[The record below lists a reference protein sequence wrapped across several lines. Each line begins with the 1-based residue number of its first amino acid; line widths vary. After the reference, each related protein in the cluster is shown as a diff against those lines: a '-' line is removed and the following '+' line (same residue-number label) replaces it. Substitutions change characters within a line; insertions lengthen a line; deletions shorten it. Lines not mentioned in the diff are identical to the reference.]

1 MTTTAPAE
9 VVARYRPP
17 PGAFDEMVDGAGRVR
32 EHWGPVGQVLDGL
45 GMAELQRRRLEAARL
60 LDDDGVTY
68 NVYGKDRDVA
78 PRWAFD
84 PVPVLVTSEEWARV
98 ESAVIQRAELLNWV
112 LADLYGPRE
121 VLRRGWLPPELVF
134 DHPGFLRSCDGIALP
149 GAHQLFTAA
158 VDLARDAE
166 GRSWVLAD
174 RAQAPSGAG
183 YAIENRVVMS
193 RVFPSLYRDAQVHRL
208 APFVRALRGGLQA
221 VAPPGVPD
229 PRIVVLTPGAQSET
243 AFEHAF
249 LAAHLGYSLVEGSD
263 LVVEDG
269 RVWMRSLGRLQP
281 VDVILRRVDAWFCD
295 PLELRPR
302 SYLGVPGLVEACRRG
317 TVSVVNTL
325 GSGVLEN
332 PGLLAF
338 LPRLA
343 ERVLGEPLEL
353 PSVPTWWCGE
363 PAGLSHVL
371 AHLEHLVIKPTARAN
386 GDADGGAAGGGG
398 PTGLFGRLLSAA
410 ERDDL
415 RQRIEARP
423 HRWVGQ
429 QHLVLSSEPTLGDDG
444 LLAQRSMLR
453 AFTVARGD
461 SYLVMPGG
469 LTRVDGR
476 DGAAISNQAG
486 AVSKDT
492 WVLAS
497 EPEQMAGVW
506 ISSGPPVPA
515 VEPEASISSRSAENL
530 VWLGRYAE
538 RAEGV
543 LRMLRVVHD
552 RRNDFADGSNPAG
565 TACVR
570 VLLAALTEVT
580 ATQPGFAG
588 GGEDVEARL
597 ADPGAELQSLAM
609 SAERPGTL
617 AFAIR
622 HLVDAAHAARDQ
634 LSMDTWLVV
643 SSMQRDLLEVP
654 TLDRV
659 TLQRVL
665 ASLLALAGLGAESL
679 VRDPGWRFL
688 DAGRRIERGAQ
699 LASLLRAT
707 VTEERDAAT
716 DSLILESLLIATES
730 ILTYRRRY
738 RSHAQLETL
747 LDLML
752 LDPDNP
758 RSMRYQLDRLLE
770 DLRALPGH
778 PGPVGA
784 SAAEKLVLEAWTAL
798 RVADTAR
805 LADADLLAR
814 PSVRAPL
821 DGLLVA
827 IEQGLYA
834 AADALAVEH
843 FTPVRPQRDLAT
855 PADPRAARAS
865 HWFLP

>member
-1 MTTTAPAE
+1 MTTTVPAE
-9 VVARYRPP
+9 VVAGYRPP
-17 PGAFDEMVDGAGRVR
+17 VGAFDEMVDGQGQLR
-32 EHWGPVGQVLDGL
+32 EHWAQVGQVLNGL
-45 GMAELQRRRLEAARL
+45 GLAELRRRSLEAARL
-60 LDDDGVTY
+60 LDADGVTY
-68 NVYGKDRDVA
+68 TVYGKGMAVA
-78 PRWAFD
+78 RRWGLD

-98 ESAVIQRAELLNWV
+98 ESAVIQRAELLNTI
-112 LADLYGPRE
+112 LTDLYGPRDL
-121 VLRRGWLPPELVF
+121 VKRGLLPPELVF
-134 DHPGFLRSCDGIALP
+134 DHPGFLRSCDGITLP
-149 GAHQLFTAA
+149 GTHQLFTAA
-158 VDLARDAE
+158 VDLARDAA
-166 GRSWVLAD
+166 GTSWVLAD
-174 RAQAPSGAG
+174 RTQAPSGAG

-208 APFVRALRGGLQA
+208 APFVRALRGGLRA
-221 VAPPGVPD
+221 VAPPDVPD
-229 PRIVVLTPGAQSET
+229 PRIVVLTPGSQSET

-249 LAAHLGYSLVEGSD
+249 LAGHLGYSLVEGSD
-263 LVVEDG
+263 LVVQDG
-269 RVWMRSLGRLQP
+269 RVWMRSLRQLQP

-302 SYLGVPGLVEACRRG
+302 SFLGVPGLVEACRRG

-332 PGLLAF
+332 PGLVAF

-343 ERVLGEPLEL
+343 KELLHEDLEL
-353 PSVPTWWCGE
+353 ASVPTWWCGE
-363 PAGLSHVL
+363 PSGLSHVL
-371 AHLEHLVIKPTARAN
+371 AHLEELVIKPTAR
-386 GDADGGAAGGGG
+386 GTGTGA
-398 PTGLFGRLLSAA
+398 LFGWELSTTEA
-410 ERDDL
+410 DDL
-415 RQRIEARP
+415 RRRIEARP

-429 QHLVLSSEPTLGDDG
+429 EQLALSSVPTLGDGG
-444 LLAQRSMLR
+444 LLAHRSMLR

-469 LTRVDGR
+469 LTRVAEE
-476 DGAAISNQAG
+476 DGAVISNQAG
-486 AVSKDT
+486 AISKDT

-506 ISSGPPVPA
+506 ISAGPPVPA
-515 VEPEASISSRSAENL
+515 VEPDASISARSAENL

-543 LRMLRVVHD
+543 LRLLRVVHD
-552 RRNDFADGSNPAG
+552 RRNDFADGANPAG
-565 TACVR
+565 VACVR

-580 ATQPGFAG
+580 STKPGFV
-588 GGEDVEARL
+588 GEGSELRL
-597 ADPGAELQSLAM
+597 AEPGDELQSLAI
-609 SAERPGTL
+609 SAGRPGTL
-617 AFAIR
+617 AFAVR

-634 LSMDTWLVV
+634 LSMDTWLVI
-643 SSMQRDLLEVP
+643 SSMQRDILEVP
-654 TLDRV
+654 SLDRV

-665 ASLLALAGLGAESL
+665 ASLLALAGLEAESL

-699 LASLLRAT
+699 LAALIRAT
-707 VTEERDAAT
+707 VVEDRDAAT
-716 DSLILESLLIATES
+716 DSLLLESLLIATES

-758 RSMRYQLDRLLE
+758 RSLRYQLDRLLE

-778 PGPVGA
+778 PGSGGA
-784 SAAEKLVLEAWTAL
+784 SEAEKLVLEAWTAL
-798 RVADTAR
+798 RVADTA
-805 LADADLLAR
+805 LLAR
-814 PSVRAPL
+814 STVREPL
-821 DGLLVA
+821 RVLLSS
-827 IEQGLYA
+827 IEQRLYA

-843 FTPVRPQRDLAT
+843 FTPVLPQQTLTT